1 MNNLNC
7 VSCSQNVMISGLKVY
22 NKEWH
27 CRTCIKEKGLSLQT
41 SNAILQY
48 DFLEQKLNK
57 RDEYLQNALKLPK
70 NIELLKSKKAHKI

>member
-22 NKEWH
+22 NNQWH